1 MAIIIIREIRI
12 SNGKFWHFKW
22 EKKNV
27 TSNGKFW
34 HFKWENEKNVIRNP
48 KPFLPMRY
56 SQKLPK
62 VCMLRPKDNFHI
74 PQKNKKSRNQH

>member
-1 MAIIIIREIRI
+1 MGTFGI
-12 SNGKFWHFKW
+12 SNW
-22 EKKNV
+22 KKNV

-56 SQKLPK
+56 SSETAQG
-62 VCMLRPKDNFHI
+62 VYD
-74 PQKNKKSRNQH
+74 